1 MSCRHPWAEMVLSP
15 AEDRVTPCCDYS
27 AHGEALRGL
36 GQVRT
41 VDEMWNGAEMQR
53 TRRIQAGREAAP
65 NGCTGCPQSFDS
77 PITQPADLFAVH
89 GEDAVTPA
97 QRDNLELARRD
108 HAEKVEVARAWP
120 VKYVVFSGWGCNI
133 TCRICNQVP
142 YRNQMKDKLPAG
154 AYQAWRQRMACA
166 AVVECLGGE
175 PFALPSGI
183 AFMQEFV
190 ADRAM
195 DHVRL
200 LITTNATLVHKHLD
214 WLKAKERVSF
224 NVSIDSVGAG
234 YEAIRVGGSWPVV
247 EANLRTI
254 QRLSETERPLWRL
267 KVNALVTLT
276 GLFHLPDYARFLAD
290 TGIRSSFH
298 ALRVT
303 RGIEE
308 TLYQED
314 VLRYPRLLQ
323 NLPDWRRRLDDAL
336 SILRDAG
343 LDAEA
348 ETLSQFGERLRG
360 ANAAPTSTRADKVLA
375 SVVGIDVA
383 RLAVGGLGD
392 GATLDGLTF
401 RPATIKDGIVFGVN
415 FQGTLPADGCVT
427 LRLAWAKDRL
437 SRSRVPCQVVLMDQ
451 PHFTLQDWRDVSDER
466 TLVKE
471 VEAMVTGDS
480 SQLRRLLLSVMAAK
494 VGLVN
499 VLPDRVDILARS

>member
-1 MSCRHPWAEMVLSP
+1 MICQHPWAEMVLSP
-15 AEDRVTPCCDYS
+15 AEDRVTPCCEYS
-27 AHGEALRGL
+27 AHGEALLSSGR
-36 GQVRT
+36 VRR
-41 VDEMWNGAEMQR
+41 VEEMWNGPEL
-53 TRRIQAGREAAP
+53 RRVRRVQAGREDAP
-65 NGCTGCPQSFDS
+65 HGCSGCSQSFD
-77 PITQPADLFAVH
+77 TLDAQPVDLLSIY
-89 GEDAVTPA
+89 GEDAITPA
-97 QRDNLELARRD
+97 QLRNLELASQD
-108 HAEKVEVARAWP
+108 HADKVEVARGRP

-142 YRNQMKDKLPAG
+142 YRNQMKGKLPTG
-154 AYQAWRQRMACA
+154 AYQTWRDQMVDAS
-166 AVVECLGGE
+166 VVECLGGE

-183 AFMQEFV
+183 EFMQAFT
-190 ADRAM
+190 ADRQM

-247 EANLRTI
+247 EANLRAI
-254 QRLSETERPLWRL
+254 QTLTQTERPLWRL
-267 KVNALVTLT
+267 KVNALMTRT

-290 TGIRSSFH
+290 TGIRSTFH

-323 NLPDWRRRLDDAL
+323 QVPDWRQRLDQAMD
-336 SILRDAG
+336 ILRGAG
-343 LDAEA
+343 LEQEA
-348 ETLSQFGERLRG
+348 SALAVFGERLRG
-360 ANAAPTSTRADKVLA
+360 ANMIVAGTGEYTTLA
-375 SVVGIDVA
+375 SVAGTDVV
-383 RLAVGGLGD
+383 RLAVGNMGGGVD
-392 GATLDGLTF
+392 VDGLTF

-415 FQGTLPADGCVT
+415 FHGTLPADGCVT
-427 LRLAWAKDRL
+427 LRLSWDRQRL

-451 PHFTLQDWRDVSDER
+451 PHFSLLDWREGGDEHI
-466 TLVKE
+466 LVKE
-471 VEAMVTGDS
+471 VEAMVTGDA

-494 VGLVN
+494 VGISN
-499 VLPDRVDILARS
+499 QLPDRVEVLARA